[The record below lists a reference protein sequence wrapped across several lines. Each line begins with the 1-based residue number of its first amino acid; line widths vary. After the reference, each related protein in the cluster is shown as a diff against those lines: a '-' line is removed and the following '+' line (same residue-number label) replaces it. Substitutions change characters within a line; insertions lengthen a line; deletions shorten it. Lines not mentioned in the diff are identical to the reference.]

1 MKYTIERVSPSS
13 VAKVVSVTAALL
25 FVLFFLIMLV
35 ISFAQS
41 GVGESGFN
49 LNISNVGIMMIVMPF
64 IYMVGVYI
72 TSYIGAL
79 AFNVATR
86 WVGGIQLE
94 LSD

>member
-1 MKYTIERVSPSS
+1 MKYTIERVSPNS

-35 ISFAQS
+35 ISIAQS

-49 LNISNVGIMMIVMPF
+49 LNISNVSIMMFVMPF
-64 IYMVGVYI
+64 IYMIGVYI
-72 TSYIGAL
+72 TSYVVAL
-79 AFNVATR
+79 TFNGATR